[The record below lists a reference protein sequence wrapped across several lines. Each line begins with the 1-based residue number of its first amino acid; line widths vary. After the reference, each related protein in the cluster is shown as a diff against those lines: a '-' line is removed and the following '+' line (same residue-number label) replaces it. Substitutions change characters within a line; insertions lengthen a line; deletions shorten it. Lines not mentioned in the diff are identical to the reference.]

1 MSDTVKLII
10 EISTETANAIKDN
23 AMFAKDIA
31 DDIKWDVTGAIV
43 NGTPL
48 DDVKAEI
55 TEHHDIH
62 LGELKSRSNIGILMF
77 GSDAYDRGIKHAI
90 EILDNIG
97 KAESEET

>member
-48 DDVKAEI
+48 DDIKAEI
-55 TEHHDIH
+55 EKLDEGITSYHNDKPWVY
-62 LGELKSRSNIGILMF
+62 KSEVL
-77 GSDAYDRGIKHAI
+77 
-90 EILDNIG
+90 EILNRIG
-97 KAESEET
+97 KGE